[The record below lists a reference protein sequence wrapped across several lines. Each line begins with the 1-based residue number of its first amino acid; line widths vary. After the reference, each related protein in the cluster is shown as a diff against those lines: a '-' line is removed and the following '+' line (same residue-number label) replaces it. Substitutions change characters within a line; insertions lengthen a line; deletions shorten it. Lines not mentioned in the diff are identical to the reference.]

1 MRVRTARGGKS
12 GAAVVSVG
20 SYGPFEAGDSEACE
34 SEFDAL
40 AAENEALQVELRLV
54 KLEVRTLLDTIRC
67 AGEVL
72 ESLLKES
79 K

>member
-1 MRVRTARGGKS
+1 M
-12 GAAVVSVG
+12 SVG
-20 SYGPFEAGDSEACE
+20 SHGPFEAGDVEACE

-54 KLEVRTLLDTIRC
+54 KLEVRTLLDTIKC

-72 ESLLKES
+72 ESLIKES